1 MIATVL
7 LIATGLLLKSMLRV
21 LQQPS
26 GVVTDH
32 VLTFRVSLPDAQYQA
47 LPQISSFFTQL
58 QERIVT
64 IPGVKSVGASSGLPM
79 AFASGDWSFD
89 IEGRPAVM
97 GKHAGKSDWY
107 VVTPGYFETLGIQ
120 LVRGRLP
127 QSSDTAESEPV
138 IFLNEST
145 AKALFGEE
153 DPIGYRMKL
162 TSTTGPTQPWRT
174 IAGVVKDVRTLGL
187 EAAPH
192 AEMYIPQPQFLHFAA
207 RGQVRSMSVVVRST
221 VEPLPLMPTIRA
233 EIAKLD
239 PLVPAAEVRD
249 METVVQQS
257 TADRR
262 MTMSLVGTFGLMAV
276 ILAIIG
282 VYGVMDYTVLQRRRE
297 IGVRLAIGAT
307 REAVQALIVKDGM
320 RVVAMGVA
328 AGAIVA
334 AAFAS
339 IMASLLFDVR
349 PRDVAVYG
357 AVAVLVAFVGL
368 LATYVPARRGSKLDP
383 MVALRAE

>member
-1 MIATVL
+1 
-7 LIATGLLLKSMLRV
+7 
-21 LQQPS
+21 
-26 GVVTDH
+26 
-32 VLTFRVSLPDAQYQA
+32 
-47 LPQISSFFTQL
+47 
-58 QERIVT
+58 
-64 IPGVKSVGASSGLPM
+64 
-79 AFASGDWSFD
+79 
-89 IEGRPAVM
+89 
-97 GKHAGKSDWY
+97 
-107 VVTPGYFETLGIQ
+107 
-120 LVRGRLP
+120 
-127 QSSDTAESEPV
+127 
-138 IFLNEST
+138 
-145 AKALFGEE
+145 
-153 DPIGYRMKL
+153 
-162 TSTTGPTQPWRT
+162 
-174 IAGVVKDVRTLGL
+174 
-187 EAAPH
+187 
-192 AEMYIPQPQFLHFAA
+192 
-207 RGQVRSMSVVVRST
+207 MSVVVRST

-239 PLVPAAEVRD
+239 PLVPAAEVRG

-262 MTMSLVGTFGLMAV
+262 MTMSLVGAFGFMAV

-307 REAVQALIVKDGM
+307 REAVQALILKDGM

-357 AVAVLVAFVGL
+357 AVAVVVALVGL